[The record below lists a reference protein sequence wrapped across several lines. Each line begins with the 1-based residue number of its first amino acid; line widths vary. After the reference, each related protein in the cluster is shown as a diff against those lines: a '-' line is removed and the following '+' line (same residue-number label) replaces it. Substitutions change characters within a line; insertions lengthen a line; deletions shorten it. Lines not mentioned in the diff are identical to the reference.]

1 MVICRCDKCGKRM
14 TRWFGVRLDIC
25 YTDPNLN
32 AADMIPYKGE
42 YQICFDCW
50 SSFIKE
56 NDESV

>member
-1 MVICRCDKCGKRM
+1 MVIHRCDKCGNRM
-14 TRWFGVRLDIC
+14 SIWFAVDVEIKATNNNSNVAG
-25 YTDPNLN
+25 
-32 AADMIPYKGE
+32 MMPYKDT